1 MNDDGDVFG
10 ETTTLFKLVR
20 VVDMAIMATDRWDL
34 PIFTHRV
41 SGTRWGGG
49 RFCQEIESWRKR
61 RSALDLTL
69 VVPA

>member
-41 SGTRWGGG
+41 SGTRWGADSAKRLSLGG
-49 RFCQEIESWRKR
+49 RDAAR
-61 RSALDLTL
+61 
-69 VVPA
+69 